1 LAHQRLILWNCSM
14 KCFASGHSQQV
25 VLLRGGIDLPSDE
38 VKVNWYLL
46 VGPFGS
52 LYPSQNTYGCNSLNC
67 TVAAPTRFIQFLYPI
82 YCVTN
87 AVQIGIELSGP
98 RRGVASKR
106 TQPESTSL
114 KMRNAWR
121 NWPWV
126 TSLARD

>member
-1 LAHQRLILWNCSM
+1 M
-14 KCFASGHSQQV
+14 KAFASASSQHSDPS
-25 VLLRGGIDLPSDE
+25 RDENDLPSGE
-38 VKVNWYLL
+38 VNVSWYLL

-52 LYPSQNTYGCNSLNC
+52 LYPSQNTYGCSSLNC
-67 TVAAPTRFIQFLYPI
+67 TVAAPTRFIQLLYPM
-82 YCVTN
+82 YCVTK

-106 TQPESTSL
+106 TQPESMSL

-126 TSLARD
+126 TSLAQG